1 LDNHFYVDDASL
13 ANIEWL
19 ELSGQEAKHVFK
31 VLRKKKGDTITIVNG
46 KGCKVLARIEYIQK
60 NKISLTIESKET
72 KKEPAIKKV
81 LAFGF
86 IKKRERFE
94 FAIEKAVEMGATSI
108 CIFDA
113 DHSERTRI
121 NPDRLDALIKTA
133 FKQSGRWWLPD
144 LVYKPDLKS
153 VLFEY
158 ADHEMIM
165 AHEKEEINKP
175 QFNTKKEKLI
185 LVGPEGG
192 FSEKEVNVF
201 KQAGGT
207 LISLGNHRLRTETA
221 VITALSLFLYD

>member
-1 LDNHFYVDDASL
+1 
-13 ANIEWL
+13 
-19 ELSGQEAKHVFK
+19 
-31 VLRKKKGDTITIVNG
+31 
-46 KGCKVLARIEYIQK
+46 
-60 NKISLTIESKET
+60 
-72 KKEPAIKKV
+72 
-81 LAFGF
+81 
-86 IKKRERFE
+86 
-94 FAIEKAVEMGATSI
+94 MGATSI

-121 NPDRLDALIKTA
+121 NPDRLDALIKSA

-144 LVYKPDLKS
+144 ILYKPDLKS

-175 QFNTKKEKLI
+175 KFNTKKEKLI

>member
-1 LDNHFYVDDASL
+1 MYDHFYVDNASL
-13 ANIEWL
+13 ADMEWL
-19 ELSGQEAKHVFK
+19 ELSGQEARHVYK
-31 VLRKKKGDTITIVNG
+31 VLRKKKGDIIVILNG
-46 KGCKVLARIEYIQK
+46 KGCKVLARIEDIHN
-60 NKISLTIESKET
+60 NKISLSIESKEL
-72 KKEPAIKKV
+72 KKEPSIKKV

-86 IKKRERFE
+86 IKTRNRFE
-94 FAIEKAVEMGATSI
+94 FAIEKAVEMGATTI

-121 NPDRLDALIKTA
+121 NTDRLNALIKSA
-133 FKQSGRWWLPD
+133 FKQSERWWMPH

-175 QFNTKKEKLI
+175 QFDSKKEKLI

-221 VITALSLFLYD
+221 